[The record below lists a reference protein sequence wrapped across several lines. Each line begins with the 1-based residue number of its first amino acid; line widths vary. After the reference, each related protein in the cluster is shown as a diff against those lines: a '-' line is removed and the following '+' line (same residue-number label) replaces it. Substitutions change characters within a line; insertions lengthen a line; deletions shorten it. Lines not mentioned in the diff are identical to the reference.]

1 MRVGRISKM
10 PGTQDDDEGTR
21 PPPHPLDRT
30 WIHPSELFAATGSA
44 PIGTGAASPSPPSR
58 SWRRDALLAVAAG
71 TIGAVAAVAALG
83 IVGAFDREK
92 PRLVAAHLPTGTA
105 DAAQVAARVVPGI
118 AAVISTIDG
127 TERRGSG
134 IAVGAHEIL
143 TTASVV
149 DGLTGP
155 GTPDSG
161 AGIEVCIANG
171 HRHAATEIGR
181 DPVTGLVLL
190 SVPTLRVEPA
200 QLANPNELRAGDWVA
215 AVGRTATSGP
225 WVTSGVVTATGGWS
239 TDPAGGLHAGMI
251 TTSTELADEARGGA
265 LVDQH
270 GHVVGILAGAETA
283 PARGTAMPVDMASSV
298 ATQLATRGWA
308 SHGALG
314 LRAADSRTS
323 GASVT
328 EIAVGSGAA
337 AAGLLVGD
345 RVVAID
351 QVKTPDS
358 ARLVYELR
366 RRAAGQRVRVT
377 VVRGKH
383 TVHMTAT
390 LDDAA
395 DLAVTAPPATDPSVA
410 QPVAQSVAQ
419 PAAQPLAAVGP

>member
-1 MRVGRISKM
+1 M
-10 PGTQDDDEGTR
+10 PGAEDDDEGTR

-30 WIHPSELFAATGSA
+30 WIHPSELSAATRSD
-44 PIGTGAASPSPPSR
+44 PIGAGGAPPSASR
-58 SWRRDALLAVAAG
+58 SSWRRDCLLTVAAG

-92 PRLVAAHLPTGTA
+92 PRLVAAHLPAGTA
-105 DAAQVAARVVPGI
+105 DAAQVAARVGPGI
-118 AAVISTIDG
+118 AAVISTVAG

-134 IAVGAHEIL
+134 IAVGPHEIL

-149 DGLTGP
+149 EGPTNP

-161 AGIEVCIANG
+161 AGLEISVANG
-171 HRHAATEIGR
+171 HRHAAKVIGR

-190 SVPTLRVEPA
+190 SVPTLRIEPA
-200 QLANPNELRAGDWVA
+200 QLANPDELRAGDWIA
-215 AVGRTATSGP
+215 AVGRSATSGP

-239 TDPAGGLHAGMI
+239 TDPTGGLRAGMI

-270 GHVVGILAGAETA
+270 GHVVGILAGTGTA
-283 PARGTAMPVDMASSV
+283 PARGTAMPVDMASDV
-298 ATQLATRGWA
+298 ATQLATKGWA

-314 LRAADSRTS
+314 LRAADARTA

-328 EIAVGSGAA
+328 EIAAGSGAD
-337 AAGLLVGD
+337 AAGLHVGD

-351 QVKTPDS
+351 EVKTPDS
-358 ARLVYELR
+358 ATLVYELR
-366 RRAAGQRVRVT
+366 RRTAGQRVRVT

-383 TVHMTAT
+383 TVRMTAT
-390 LDDAA
+390 LDNAA
-395 DLAVTAPPATDPSVA
+395 DLAISAPSATVSSAAPAV
-410 QPVAQSVAQ
+410 
-419 PAAQPLAAVGP
+419 AQPLATVSP

>member
-1 MRVGRISKM
+1 M
-10 PGTQDDDEGTR
+10 PGTHDDDEGTR

-30 WIHPSELFAATGSA
+30 WIHPSELFAATRSDS
-44 PIGTGAASPSPPSR
+44 IGAGAAPPSPTSR
-58 SWRRDALLAVAAG
+58 SWRRDALLTVAAG

-92 PRLVAAHLPTGTA
+92 PRLVAAHLPAGTA

-118 AAVISTIDG
+118 AAVISTVDG

-149 DGLTGP
+149 DGLTNP

-161 AGIEVCIANG
+161 GIEVSVANG
-171 HRHAATEIGR
+171 HRHAARVVGR
-181 DPVTGLVLL
+181 DSVTGLVLL

-200 QLANPNELRAGDWVA
+200 QLANPNGLRAGDWVA

-270 GHVVGILAGAETA
+270 GHVVGILAGADTA
-283 PARGTAMPVDMASSV
+283 PARGTAMPVDMASNV
-298 ATQLATRGWA
+298 ATQLATKGWA

-328 EIAVGSGAA
+328 EIAAGSGAA

-351 QVKTPDS
+351 AVKTPDS
-358 ARLVYELR
+358 ATLVYELR

-377 VVRGKH
+377 VVRGNH

-395 DLAVTAPPATDPSVA
+395 DLAVSTPPPID
-410 QPVAQSVAQ
+410 Q
-419 PAAQPLAAVGP
+419 PAAQPLAAVGR

>member
-1 MRVGRISKM
+1 M
-10 PGTQDDDEGTR
+10 PGPEDDDEGTR

-30 WIHPSELFAATGSA
+30 WIHPSELAAATRSD
-44 PIGTGAASPSPPSR
+44 PIGAGGAPLSASSR
-58 SWRRDALLAVAAG
+58 SWRRDCLLTVAAG

-92 PRLVAAHLPTGTA
+92 PRLVTAHLPTGTA

-118 AAVISTIDG
+118 AAVISTVDG

-149 DGLTGP
+149 DGPTIP
-155 GTPDSG
+155 GTAIAGGSG
-161 AGIEVCIANG
+161 TGLEISVANG
-171 HRHAATEIGR
+171 HRYAAKEIGR

-190 SVPTLRVEPA
+190 SVPTLRIEPA
-200 QLANPNELRAGDWVA
+200 QLADPDQLRPGDWVA
-215 AVGRTATSGP
+215 AVGRTATNGP

-239 TDPAGGLHAGMI
+239 TDPTGGLHAGLI

-270 GHVVGILAGAETA
+270 GDVVGILAGTDTA
-283 PARGTAMPVDMASSV
+283 PARGTAMPVDMASNV
-298 ATQLATRGWA
+298 ATQLATKGWA

-314 LRAADSRTS
+314 LRAADARTS

-328 EIAVGSGAA
+328 EIAAGSGAA

-351 QVKTPDS
+351 EVKIPDS
-358 ARLVYELR
+358 ATLVYELR
-366 RRAAGQRVRVT
+366 RRTAGQRVRVA
-377 VVRGKH
+377 VVRDTH
-383 TVHMTAT
+383 TVRMTAT
-390 LDDAA
+390 LDNAA
-395 DLAVTAPPATDPSVA
+395 DLAVSAPS
-410 QPVAQSVAQ
+410 AQSGA
-419 PAAQPLAAVGP
+419 PTAARTGAQPLAAVTP